1 MYSNKYYCLLKKK
14 KYIFHIINSY
24 DIEIIKI
31 ASLIVIPLRSKFSF
45 VNFKKKKS
53 KKMLKNSIQPTKE
66 FIYLFFNFNFKKFP
80 YN

>member
-45 VNFKKKKS
+45 VNF
-53 KKMLKNSIQPTKE
+53 
-66 FIYLFFNFNFKKFP
+66 F
-80 YN
+80 

>member
-1 MYSNKYYCLLKKK
+1 MRKGEIHILPKIWKEINSIHIIIFVCVLIGITVYSKKK

-45 VNFKKKKS
+45 VNF
-53 KKMLKNSIQPTKE
+53 
-66 FIYLFFNFNFKKFP
+66 
-80 YN
+80 